1 MNLSNLFTETKP
13 LQTKKIFNVHE
24 GVTSIQLLANALL
37 AEHITKIP
45 ALLVCVTGEVVFE
58 NEKSISDKL
67 LPGDFINI
75 EPEVKHWIKAQRD
88 SLLLLIK

>member
-1 MNLSNLFTETKP
+1 MNLTNLFTETKP
-13 LQTKKIFNVHE
+13 LQTKKIFNAHE

-45 ALLVCVTGEVVFE
+45 ALLVCVTGEMVFE
-58 NEKSISDKL
+58 NEKGVSDKL

-75 EPEVKHWIKAQRD
+75 EPEVKHWIKAQSD